1 MLGYAQQLLLWD
13 GGFGGFLHGVGC
25 VCAELVP
32 VVAIVA
38 DEVGNLAEGLVRD
51 SMLDG
56 HGFGVD

>member
-1 MLGYAQQLLLWD
+1 LWD
-13 GGFGGFLHGVGC
+13 GGFGGFLHDVGC

-38 DEVGNLAEGLVRD
+38 DEVGNLAEGLVRG